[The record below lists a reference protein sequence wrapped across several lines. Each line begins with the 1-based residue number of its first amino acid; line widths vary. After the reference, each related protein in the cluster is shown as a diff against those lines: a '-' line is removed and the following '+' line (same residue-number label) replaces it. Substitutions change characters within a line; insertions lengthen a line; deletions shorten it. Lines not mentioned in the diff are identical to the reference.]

1 MNCETLNNQT
11 NKIRKGTAYIKRPLV
26 DEESGRGAGDKR
38 NVEASLIV
46 AANERANPTE
56 QNVIK
61 REAQDNL
68 LKNYALKKTHLKK
81 IEPHHLQELVYQDVS
96 GYL

>member
-38 NVEASLIV
+38 MLKHPLSLQQMK
-46 AANERANPTE
+46 E
-56 QNVIK
+56 QTQRNK
-61 REAQDNL
+61 MMLREKL
-68 LKNYALKKTHLKK
+68 RT
-81 IEPHHLQELVYQDVS
+81 IS
-96 GYL
+96 